1 MPTFVFAALLI
12 LLLKFCKI
20 IFMFHSVKMVA
31 VPMARNFI
39 KFVTQ
44 LLKKSVYHL
53 LLPPSKITVRR
64 RRP

>member
-1 MPTFVFAALLI
+1 MPTFVFAVFLI

-20 IFMFHSVKMVA
+20 IFMFHSVNVMVA

-44 LLKKSVYHL
+44 LL
-53 LLPPSKITVRR
+53 
-64 RRP
+64 